1 MTAPA
6 PDRPSERSERDAVA
20 AEGRAVAPLGKNTD
34 SVSSKLPKGGGR
46 RRTWQLRDG
55 LRTMAL
61 PRAAKCGRVRIAQL
75 VGVTMVDGRAGF
87 NGIMT
92 CGLAWGCPVCR
103 AKIQSERAKE
113 VMQTV
118 EWHRSRGGETYLLTL
133 TVRHALGHNLR
144 TMRKG
149 IANAWRK
156 VQAGRQWGEWKQRT
170 GFVGSIR
177 ALETTHGAHGWHP
190 HIHVLILAK
199 RASEADVESWRKQ
212 LSARWQLAVERT
224 LGAEHRPTDRK
235 GCDMRV
241 SRKADYIAKLGLEVA
256 GSAGKRARRG
266 NRSPLEIAD
275 DWTTTWEHDDGV
287 LWRTYTKQMQG
298 ARMLTWSK
306 GLRAAVG
313 LGAERTDEELAAL
326 DEQYQPV
333 MLIQAHLWD
342 RLVRVPNGPVRVL
355 EAMERGGPDALD
367 RMLGRLLR
375 QERGPP

>member
-1 MTAPA
+1 MTART

-20 AEGRAVAPLGKNTD
+20 REARAPLGKNTD
-34 SVSSKLPKGGGR
+34 SVSTLPKVRSGR
-46 RRTWQLRDG
+46 RRTWALRDG
-55 LRTMAL
+55 LRTMAW
-61 PRAAKCGRVRIAQL
+61 PRAAKCGRVRVSQL
-75 VGVTMVDGRAGF
+75 IGVTLVDGRAGF

-103 AKIQSERAKE
+103 ATIQSERAKE
-113 VMQTV
+113 VMATV
-118 EWHRSRGGETYLLTL
+118 DWHRSRGGETYLVTL

-156 VQAGRQWGEWKQRT
+156 VQAGRAWGEWKQRI

-177 ALETTHGAHGWHP
+177 ALETTHGGNGWHP

-199 RASEADVESWRKQ
+199 RATPACVESWRAQ
-212 LSARWQLAVERT
+212 LSARWQLAIEAT
-224 LGAEHRPTDRK
+224 LGREHRPNDAK

-256 GSAGKRARRG
+256 GSSGKRARGG
-266 NRSPLEIAD
+266 NRSPLEIAE
-275 DWTTTWEHDDGV
+275 DWTSKWDADDGI
-287 LWRTYTKQMQG
+287 LWRTYAKQMQG
-298 ARMLTWSK
+298 ARMLTWSR

-326 DEQYQPV
+326 DEQYRPAA
-333 MLIQAHLWD
+333 LIERHVWD
-342 RLVRVPNGPVRVL
+342 ALAKVKDGPVRAL
-355 EAMERGGPDALD
+355 EAMEQGGIDALD
-367 RMLGRLLR
+367 TLLGRLVGFGVR
-375 QERGPP
+375 APP